1 MQNTHTERERE
12 KGETNR
18 KEAQKVRSTREENV
32 AIFCREH
39 AVCVYMC
46 VCQQSCKQTQF
57 NSEAEK
63 TEESMMREHIQV
75 E

>member
-1 MQNTHTERERE
+1 MKDKNTLFVFTLNAEHTHREREKEKE

-46 VCQQSCKQTQF
+46 VSTIMQT
-57 NSEAEK
+57 NS
-63 TEESMMREHIQV
+63 IQ
-75 E
+75 